1 MALIPGVSHGM
12 YRATVLGT
20 PDPKE
25 VASMPRGLS
34 VIEHKVL
41 GASAFR
47 CLRTVLLLV
56 ALQVPMR
63 VAVEPGDCAGPLRL
77 ALLVDVGLC
86 LALLAA
92 AMRFAEYLGAN
103 CPGLRCR
110 VAGRWA
116 SIGLTVGAVL
126 KLVDDAI
133 VWQRSAGTWPGAC
146 PASVTPYLTYA
157 GWGLSAVSLAVLIVA
172 TWHSRCDY
180 GERANDPL
188 RYATLR
194 GTKVNDRPGTIIACS
209 GGGIRSASFCLGVL
223 QALMSS
229 GIYQKAAAV
238 IGVSGGGYLAAA
250 FHMVGRGLPPKSPPP
265 FAQGTP
271 ELALLRRSTRYL
283 LPRGVEVFRGVMSV
297 LYGVVVNIIN
307 ITVALW
313 VVAWVLG
320 WYLDQ
325 YHVLPSDGN
334 GLRFAPPTWWS
345 VVALAP
351 WGVAVLL
358 FVLVEK
364 ICDRF
369 VSIADW
375 RRESRAFTRTA
386 MAAGTASMMLMVL
399 VPWSIAWVSNAEDLG
414 VIGAALHRLVEPR
427 GGAEVPVTIGMIG
440 VVATSLLT
448 LGRSVITGL
457 GRIGEETSRIGRL
470 LALVRV
476 RVAPWLGTMII
487 VAAGYILLLR
497 LTTEYVTSP
506 DWLTNW
512 ANAVYLL
519 AVVCGVR
526 LLTDANRTSLHQFY
540 RERLATA
547 YLVERVDETTA
558 QAMPFSR
565 PLPVS
570 EYAGARPDGGEGP
583 ELVMAAVANV
593 VDEEFVPTGRGCV
606 PFIIDASNTGVIGD
620 RSLPTGGRTRTSDYE
635 AFADFGRRDL
645 TVPAAMAI
653 SGAAV
658 SPLVGRASSRT
669 RPVRVLL
676 TVLNARLGVWLP
688 NPYGQPPHVVRRAL
702 LLRRQYDANGPD
714 RPRHAKV
721 RAWEAVA
728 RAVSVASKP
737 GPYRLLREAFGR
749 PSLSDRKLYV
759 TDGGHYDNLGL
770 LEALR
775 RRPRQVIVIDA
786 SNDAA
791 NSFGAL
797 AEAIATARMD
807 LGVEVTVDVSPL
819 QASGGRRAAKAW
831 ATGLATYDDSDD
843 VTEIVFL
850 KAQLVP
856 RMPWDV
862 EHYARENPDFP
873 RRSTSRQFFD
883 EWDFEAYRELGQ
895 DLCERMLADRARAAR
910 NAAGQP
916 GLRSTG

>member
-1 MALIPGVSHGM
+1 
-12 YRATVLGT
+12 
-20 PDPKE
+20 
-25 VASMPRGLS
+25 MPNQLS

-47 CLRTVLLLV
+47 CLRAVLVLV

-63 VAVEPGDCAGPLRL
+63 LAVAPGDCVGPLRL
-77 ALLVDVGLC
+77 AILVDVGLC
-86 LALLAA
+86 LALLLAA
-92 AMRFAEYLGAN
+92 ARFLEYLGAN
-103 CPGLRCR
+103 CPGPRCR
-110 VAGRWA
+110 AAGRWA
-116 SIGLTVGAVL
+116 AGAVSVGALL
-126 KLVDDAI
+126 KLVDDALL
-133 VWQRSAGTWPGAC
+133 WQRSAGDWPGAC
-146 PASVTPYLTYA
+146 PAATTPVLTYA
-157 GWGLSAVSLAVLIVA
+157 AWGLAALGLVVLIVA
-172 TWHSRCDY
+172 TWHARCDY
-180 GERANDPL
+180 GERAVDPL
-188 RYATLR
+188 KYATLR
-194 GTKVNDRPGTIIACS
+194 GTGVEERPGTIIACS
-209 GGGIRSASFCLGVL
+209 GGGIRSASFCLGAL
-223 QALMSS
+223 QSLMTS
-229 GIYQKAAAV
+229 GIYHRASAV
-238 IGVSGGGYLAAA
+238 VGVSGGGYLAAA
-250 FHMVGRGLPPKSPPP
+250 FHMVGRGLPPGAPPP

-297 LYGVVVNIIN
+297 LYGVAVNIVN
-307 ITVALW
+307 IAVALW
-313 VVAWVLG
+313 VLAWVLG
-320 WYLDQ
+320 WYLDE
-325 YHVLPSDGN
+325 YDVLRDDGTV
-334 GLRFAPPTWWS
+334 LVFDPATWWWA
-345 VVALAP
+345 VALAP

-364 ICDRF
+364 VGDRF
-369 VSIADW
+369 VSMADW
-375 RRESRAFTRTA
+375 RRESRTITR
-386 MAAGTASMMLMVL
+386 ASMIAGSASVVLMVV
-399 VPWSIAWVSNAEDLG
+399 VPWSLAWVSRAGDVG
-414 VIGAALHRLVEPR
+414 VVGELLLRLVAPEGP
-427 GGAEVPVTIGMIG
+427 AEVPATLATIGL
-440 VVATSLLT
+440 VATSLLT
-448 LGRSVITGL
+448 LGRTLITGL
-457 GRIGEETSRIGRL
+457 GRIGEETSRVGRL
-470 LALVRV
+470 LAVVRV
-476 RVAPWLGTMII
+476 RLAPWLGTVII
-487 VAAGYILLLR
+487 VAAGYVLLLR
-497 LTTEYVTSP
+497 LTNQYATSP
-506 DWLTNW
+506 GWRTEW
-512 ANAVYLL
+512 ANAAYLL
-519 AVVCGVR
+519 AVACVVR

-547 YLVERVDETTA
+547 YLVERVDERTA
-558 QAMPFSR
+558 HAMPGNR

-570 EYAGARPDGGEGP
+570 EYAGAPTDGSSGP

-593 VDEEFVPTGRGCV
+593 ADEEFVPTGRGCV
-606 PFIIDASNTGVIGD
+606 PFIIDASSTGVIGD
-620 RSLPTGGRTRTSDYE
+620 RSLPTGGRTRTCDYE

-645 TVPAAMAI
+645 TIPAAMAI

-658 SPLVGRASSRT
+658 SPLAGRASART

-688 NPYGQPPHVVRRAL
+688 NPYGQPPPAVQRAL
-702 LLRRQYDANGPD
+702 DLRRRYDGGSPD
-714 RPRHAKV
+714 RPSRARV
-721 RAWEAVA
+721 LAWETAA
-728 RAVSVASKP
+728 RVVSVASKP

-831 ATGLATYDDSDD
+831 VTGVATYDDSDD

-856 RMPWDV
+856 RLPWDV

-873 RRSTSRQFFD
+873 RRSTSRQLFD

-895 DLCERMLADRARAAR
+895 DLCERMLADQARSAR
-910 NAAGQP
+910 P
-916 GLRSTG
+916 PTSRPD

>member
-1 MALIPGVSHGM
+1 
-12 YRATVLGT
+12 
-20 PDPKE
+20 
-25 VASMPRGLS
+25 MPRGLS

-47 CLRTVLLLV
+47 CLRTVLVLV

-63 VAVEPGDCAGPLRL
+63 LAVEPGDCVGPLRL
-77 ALLVDVGLC
+77 ALLVDLGLC
-86 LALLAA
+86 LALLVSAV
-92 AMRFAEYLGAN
+92 RFAEYLSAN
-103 CPGLRCR
+103 CPGPRCR
-110 VAGRWA
+110 TAGRWA
-116 SIGLTVGAVL
+116 SIALSVGAVL
-126 KLVDDAI
+126 KLVDDVL
-133 VWQRSAGTWPGAC
+133 VWRRSAGPWPDAC
-146 PASVTPYLTYA
+146 PAATTPYLTYV
-157 GWGLSAVSLAVLIVA
+157 GWGLAGLGLIVLILA

-180 GERANDPL
+180 GERAVDPL

-194 GTKVNDRPGTIIACS
+194 GTAVDERPGTIIACS
-209 GGGIRSASFCLGVL
+209 GGGIRSASFCLGAL
-223 QALMSS
+223 QSLMSS

-238 IGVSGGGYLAAA
+238 VGVSGGGYLAAA
-250 FHMVGRGLPPKSPPP
+250 FHMVGRGLPADAPPP

-297 LYGVVVNIIN
+297 LYGVAVNIVN
-307 ITVALW
+307 IAVALW
-313 VVAWVLG
+313 VLAWVLG
-320 WYLDQ
+320 WYLDE
-325 YHVLPSDGN
+325 YDVLRPDGN
-334 GLRFAPPTWWS
+334 GLLFEPVTWWWA
-345 VVALAP
+345 VALAP
-351 WGVAVLL
+351 WAIAVLV
-358 FVLVEK
+358 FVLIEK
-364 ICDRF
+364 IGDRF
-369 VSIADW
+369 VSMAEW
-375 RRESRAFTRTA
+375 RRETRSLTRT
-386 MAAGTASMMLMVL
+386 MMIAGSASVVLMVV
-399 VPWSIAWVSNAEDLG
+399 VPWSIAYVSSANDLG
-414 VIGAALHRLVEPR
+414 VVGTALHRLVEPR
-427 GGAEVPVTIGMIG
+427 AASEVPVTLGMVG

-448 LGRSVITGL
+448 LGRSVLTGL
-457 GRIGEETSRIGRL
+457 GRIGQETSRVQRF

-476 RVAPWLGTMII
+476 RVAPWLGTVII
-487 VAAGYILLLR
+487 VGAGYILLLR
-497 LTTEYVTSP
+497 LTNEYATSSE
-506 DWLTNW
+506 WRTQW

-519 AVVCGVR
+519 AVVCAVR

-547 YLVERVDETTA
+547 YLVERVDESTA
-558 QAMPFSR
+558 QAMPGNR

-570 EYAGARPDGGEGP
+570 EYAGARPDGVDGP

-593 VDEEFVPTGRGCV
+593 ADEEFVPTGRGCV

-620 RSLPTGGRTRTSDYE
+620 RSLPIGGRTKTRDYE

-658 SPLVGRASSRT
+658 SPLVGRASART

-688 NPYGQPPHVVRRAL
+688 NPYGQPPRVVRRAL
-702 LLRRQYDANGPD
+702 RLRRQYDAGGVT
-714 RPRHAKV
+714 RPRRANV
-721 RAWEAVA
+721 VAWEVA
-728 RAVSVASKP
+728 ARVVSVASKP

-807 LGVEVTVDVSPL
+807 LGVEVSVDVSPL
-819 QASGGRRAAKAW
+819 QASGDRRAAKAW

-843 VTEIVFL
+843 TTEIVFL

-856 RMPWDV
+856 RLPWDV

-895 DLCERMLADRARAAR
+895 DLCERMLADRERAAR
-910 NAAGQP
+910 NAEVQP

>member
-1 MALIPGVSHGM
+1 
-12 YRATVLGT
+12 
-20 PDPKE
+20 
-25 VASMPRGLS
+25 MPRGLS

-41 GASAFR
+41 HASAFR
-47 CLRTVLLLV
+47 TLRTVLLLG

-63 VAVEPGDCAGPLRL
+63 LALDPDGCVGALRL
-77 ALLVDVGLC
+77 ATLVDVGLC
-86 LALLAA
+86 VALVVAA
-92 AMRFAEYLGAN
+92 VRFGEYLAAN
-103 CPGLRCR
+103 CPGVRCR
-110 VAGRWA
+110 AAGRWA
-116 SIGLTVGAVL
+116 SIGLGVGALL
-126 KLVDDAI
+126 KLVDDTL
-133 VWQRSAGTWPGAC
+133 VWQRSGGSGYDAC
-146 PASVTPYLTYA
+146 AAVTPSLTYA
-157 GWGLSAVSLAVLIVA
+157 GWGLSGVSLVVLLVA

-180 GERANDPL
+180 GERAVDPL
-188 RYATLR
+188 RYAELR
-194 GTKVNDRPGTIIACS
+194 GISVEERPGTIIACS
-209 GGGIRSASFCLGVL
+209 GGGIRSASFCLGAL
-223 QALMSS
+223 QALMSR

-250 FHMVGRGLPPKSPPP
+250 FHMVGRNLPRDAPPP

-283 LPRGVEVFRGVMSV
+283 LPRGVEVFRAVMSV
-297 LYGVVVNIIN
+297 LYGVAVNIAN
-307 ITVALW
+307 IAVALW

-320 WYLDQ
+320 WYLHEYQ
-325 YHVLPSDGN
+325 VLTKPVDGSPQVFDPE
-334 GLRFAPPTWWS
+334 GWWWA
-345 VVALAP
+345 VALAP
-351 WGVAVLL
+351 WAVAVLV

-364 ICDRF
+364 VGDRF
-369 VSIADW
+369 VSMADW
-375 RRESRAFTRTA
+375 RRETRTITRA
-386 MAAGTASMMLMVL
+386 MMAAGTVSVILMIA
-399 VPWSIAWVSNAEDLG
+399 VPSSIAWLSDAED
-414 VIGAALHRLVEPR
+414 IGAIGTALSELVAPEDREIPL
-427 GGAEVPVTIGMIG
+427 TLGMVG

-448 LGRSVITGL
+448 LGRSVLTGL
-457 GRIGEETSRIGRL
+457 GRIGLEHSRMERL
-470 LALVRV
+470 LAVLRV
-476 RVAPWLGTMII
+476 RFAPWLGTLII
-487 VAAGYILLLR
+487 VAAGYVALLR
-497 LTTEYVTSP
+497 LTNQYASSDAWRT
-506 DWLTNW
+506 DW

-519 AVVCGVR
+519 AVVAGIR

-547 YLVERVDETTA
+547 YLVERVDERTA
-558 QAMPFSR
+558 QAMPGNR

-570 EYAGARPDGGEGP
+570 EYAGPRPDDVDGP
-583 ELVMAAVANV
+583 ALVMAAVANV
-593 VDEEFVPTGRGCV
+593 ADEEFVPTGRGCV
-606 PFIIDASNTGVIGD
+606 PFIIDATHTGVIGD
-620 RSLPTGGRTRTSDYE
+620 RSLPVGGRTRTRDYE

-688 NPYGQPPHVVRRAL
+688 NPYGQPPHVIRRAL
-702 LLRRQYDANGPD
+702 TLRRQYDTGGPD
-714 RPRHAKV
+714 RPR
-721 RAWEAVA
+721 RATVLAWGAAA
-728 RAVSVASKP
+728 RMLSVASKP
-737 GPYRLLREAFGR
+737 GPYRLMREAFGR

-775 RRPRQVIVIDA
+775 RRPRQVVVIDA

-819 QASGGRRAAKAW
+819 QASGGERADKAW
-831 ATGLATYDDSDD
+831 ATGWATYDDSDD

-856 RMPWDV
+856 NLPWDV

-895 DLCERMLADRARAAR
+895 DLCERMLAERDQTARI
-910 NAAGQP
+910 GGTEP
-916 GLRSTG
+916 ELRSAG

>member
-1 MALIPGVSHGM
+1 
-12 YRATVLGT
+12 
-20 PDPKE
+20 
-25 VASMPRGLS
+25 MPRQQLS

-41 GASAFR
+41 GGSAFR
-47 CLRTVLLLV
+47 CLRAVLVLV

-63 VAVEPGDCAGPLRL
+63 LAVAPGDCVVPLRL
-77 ALLVDVGLC
+77 AILVDVGLC
-86 LALLAA
+86 LALLLAA
-92 AMRFAEYLGAN
+92 ARFLEYLGAM
-103 CPGLRCR
+103 CPGPRCR
-110 VAGRWA
+110 AAGRWA
-116 SIGLTVGAVL
+116 AGGVAISAVL
-126 KLVDDAI
+126 KLVDDA
-133 VWQRSAGTWPGAC
+133 VLWQRSAGSWPGAC
-146 PASVTPYLTYA
+146 PATTTPVLTYA
-157 GWGLSAVSLAVLIVA
+157 AWGLAAGGLLVLMVA

-180 GERANDPL
+180 GERAVDPL
-188 RYATLR
+188 KYATLR
-194 GTKVNDRPGTIIACS
+194 GTAVEEQPGTIIACS
-209 GGGIRSASFCLGVL
+209 GGGIRSASFCLGAL
-223 QALMSS
+223 QSLMSS
-229 GIYQKAAAV
+229 GIYHRASAV
-238 IGVSGGGYLAAA
+238 VGVSGGGYLAAA
-250 FHMVGRGLPPKSPPP
+250 FHMVGRGLPADAPPP

-283 LPRGVEVFRGVMSV
+283 LPRGVEIFRGVMSV
-297 LYGVVVNIIN
+297 LYGVAVNIVN
-307 ITVALW
+307 IAVALW
-313 VVAWVLG
+313 VLSWVLG
-320 WYLDQ
+320 WYLDE
-325 YHVLPSDGN
+325 YDVLHRDGDR
-334 GLRFAPPTWWS
+334 LLVFDPATWWTA
-345 VVALAP
+345 VALAP
-351 WGVAVLL
+351 WAVAVLM

-364 ICDRF
+364 VGDRF
-369 VSIADW
+369 VSMADW
-375 RRESRAFTRTA
+375 RRETRTITRTA
-386 MAAGTASMMLMVL
+386 MVAGTASTVLMLV
-399 VPWSIAWVSNAEDLG
+399 VPWSLAWVSHAGDIGVAGDL
-414 VIGAALHRLVEPR
+414 LRRLIAPTAD
-427 GGAEVPVTIGMIG
+427 AEVPVTLGMIG

-448 LGRSVITGL
+448 LGRTLLTGL
-457 GRIGEETSRIGRL
+457 GRIGEEKSRLGRL
-470 LALVRV
+470 LAVVRV
-476 RVAPWLGTMII
+476 RLAPWLGTVII
-487 VAAGYILLLR
+487 VGAAYVVLLR
-497 LTTEYVTSP
+497 LTREYAISP
-506 DWLTNW
+506 DWRTDW
-512 ANAVYLL
+512 ANAAYLL

-547 YLVERVDETTA
+547 YLVERVDDRTA
-558 QAMPFSR
+558 HAMPGNR

-570 EYAGARPDGGEGP
+570 EHAGPPTGGSGGP

-606 PFIIDASNTGVIGD
+606 PFIIDASSTGVIGD
-620 RSLPTGGRTRTSDYE
+620 RSLPTGGRTRTCDYE

-645 TVPAAMAI
+645 TIPAAMAI

-658 SPLVGRASSRT
+658 SPLAGRASSRT

-688 NPYGQPPHVVRRAL
+688 NPYGQPPRVVQRALDLRRTYDAGGPRRPRRARVL
-702 LLRRQYDANGPD
+702 
-714 RPRHAKV
+714 
-721 RAWEAVA
+721 AWENAA
-728 RAVSVASKP
+728 RVVSVAAKP

-807 LGVEVTVDVSPL
+807 LGVEIAIDVTPL
-819 QASGGRRAAKAW
+819 QASGERRAAKAW
-831 ATGLATYDDSDD
+831 VTGRATYDDSDD

-856 RMPWDV
+856 RLSWDV

-873 RRSTSRQFFD
+873 RRSTSRQLFD

-895 DLCERMLADRARAAR
+895 DLCERMLADRDENARIAAV
-910 NAAGQP
+910 QP